1 MNAYEALAFSY
12 DALTYDVPYEKIA
25 AYFETLLRRS
35 GVEAQTVLD
44 LACGTGSLSVLLA
57 ARGFRVLGVDCS
69 EEMLT
74 VASEKAAELA
84 LAHAA
89 PEEVICAGD
98 AAVFHFAEN
107 AASASPGAGRCG
119 DLLA

>member
-25 AYFETLLRRS
+25 AYFETLLRKS

-57 ARGFRVLGVDCS
+57 ARGYRVLGVDCS

-84 LAHAA
+84 LET
-89 PEEVICAGD
+89 PPFFI
-98 AAVFHFAEN
+98 
-107 AASASPGAGRCG
+107 
-119 DLLA
+119 